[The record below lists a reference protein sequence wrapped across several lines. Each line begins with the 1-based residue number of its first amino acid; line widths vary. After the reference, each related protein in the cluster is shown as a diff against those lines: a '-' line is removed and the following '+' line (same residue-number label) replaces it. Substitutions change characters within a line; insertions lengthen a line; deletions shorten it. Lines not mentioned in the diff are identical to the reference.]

1 MSLGSR
7 EIVYYFVHRELD
19 SKHQYFLLDT
29 DYNVMLEN
37 IRNGN
42 INYNYGLA
50 FDFFEELKL
59 PIKPIYPGYE
69 DCNVVLIDLP
79 KVNKDEPLS
88 LDKVKKKVEQYK
100 LKQKKKENY
109 AKLKKLEADFN

>member
-1 MSLGSR
+1 
-7 EIVYYFVHRELD
+7 
-19 SKHQYFLLDT
+19 
-29 DYNVMLEN
+29 MLEN

-42 INYNYGLA
+42 INYNYVLA

-79 KVNKDEPLS
+79 KVNKDEHLN

-100 LKQKKKENY
+100 LKQKTKENY

>member
-1 MSLGSR
+1 MGSR

-37 IRNGN
+37 TRKGN
-42 INYNYGLA
+42 INYNYYLA
-50 FDFFEELKL
+50 FDFFEEAKL
-59 PIKPIYPGYE
+59 SIKPVYPGRDE
-69 DCNVVLIDLP
+69 ETNVMVIDLP
-79 KVNKDEPLS
+79 KVNKDEPLN

-100 LKQKKKENY
+100 LKQKTRENY
-109 AKLKKLEADFN
+109 AKLKKIEADFN

>member
-1 MSLGSR
+1 MGSR

-79 KVNKDEPLS
+79 KVNKDEPLN

-100 LKQKKKENY
+100 LKQKTREYY

>member
-1 MSLGSR
+1 MGSR
-7 EIVYYFVHRELD
+7 EIIYYFVHRELD

-37 IRNGN
+37 IRNIN
-42 INYNYGLA
+42 INYNYRLA
-50 FDFFEELKL
+50 FNLCEEIKL
-59 PIKPIYPGYE
+59 PIKPIYPGYK

-79 KVNKDEPLS
+79 KVNKDKPLS

-100 LKQKKKENY
+100 LKQKAKENY
-109 AKLKKLEADFN
+109 ANLKKLEADFN